1 MREPYASLEPGKV
14 DDYIDQ
20 AEQSFSQAETGEH
33 VHMIRDLHYLYHKDA
48 ILARAR
54 LRLQSKDPSQAQPGA
69 RETPGVVFFERAEPA
84 IQPPA
89 SLKRRGSVWTKLV
102 AGLAAALLLLGAIFG
117 ASQFLNMHSRPG
129 IGPGA
134 AGSSPISST
143 ATSNSKVMFSD
154 PLDQN
159 THGWVTDAQ
168 HFFKDGAYH
177 IKTLSPVIPAISL
190 LPDFT
195 ADVSWSYSLTMT
207 QIQGDTTS
215 PANTFGMIFDYTTT
229 QGKSGEVKHFYALT
243 FANSTDKPEAMLF
256 SYNNNN
262 NPPSSPWSM
271 IAHVPVPL
279 HQQMGEANTLK
290 MTILGKS
297 MTLIVNG
304 QRVTSK
310 ISTAI
315 SGAGSVGL
323 MVNLEGSEVA
333 FQNLLITRP

>member
-20 AEQSFSQAETGEH
+20 AEQSFSQAETSEH
-33 VHMIRDLHYLYHKDA
+33 AHMIRDLHYLYHKDA

-54 LRLQSKDPSQAQPGA
+54 QRLLSEDLSLSQPGA
-69 RETPGVVFFERAEPA
+69 LEAPGMVRFEHAEPI

-89 SLKRRGSVWTKLV
+89 SLKRRGSVWTKLG
-102 AGLAAALLLLGAIFG
+102 AGLVAVLLLLGAVFG
-117 ASQFLNMHSRPG
+117 AGQFFNAHSRPG

-134 AGSSPISST
+134 AGSTPVSSP
-143 ATSNSKVMFSD
+143 ATSTSEVLLSD
-154 PLDQN
+154 PLNQN
-159 THGWVTDAQ
+159 IHGWVTDAQ

-177 IKTLSPVIPAISL
+177 IKNLSNSSAISL

-195 ADVSWSYSLTMT
+195 ADVSWSYSLTIT

-215 PANTFGMIFDYTTT
+215 RANAFGMIFDYTAT
-229 QGKSGEVKHFYALT
+229 QGKSGKVEYFYALE
-243 FANSTDKPEAMLF
+243 FINGPDKPVATLF
-256 SYNNNN
+256 SYNNSRNA
-262 NPPSSPWSM
+262 PWSM
-271 IAHVPVPL
+271 IATVPVPL
-279 HQQMGEANTLK
+279 HQQLGEANTVK

-304 QRVTSK
+304 QRVTSM

-315 SGAGSVGL
+315 SGAGQSGL
-323 MVNLEGSEVA
+323 LVNLKGSEVA

>member
-1 MREPYASLEPGKV
+1 MREPYTSLEPDKV

-33 VHMIRDLHYLYHKDA
+33 AHMIRDLHYLYHKDA

-84 IQPPA
+84 LQPPVP
-89 SLKRRGSVWTKLV
+89 LKRRGSVWTKLV

-117 ASQFLNMHSRPG
+117 ASQFLNTHSRPET
-129 IGPGA
+129 GPGA
-134 AGSSPISST
+134 AASSPISSP

-177 IKTLSPVIPAISL
+177 LKNLSPVTPAISL

-215 PANTFGMIFDYTTT
+215 PANDTFGMIFGYTTT
-229 QGKSGEVKHFYALT
+229 QGKSGEVKHFYMLA
-243 FANSTDKPEAMLF
+243 FANRTDKPEAVLF
-256 SYNNNN
+256 SYNNLQQY
-262 NPPSSPWSM
+262 PWSI

-323 MVNLEGSEVA
+323 MVNLKGSEVA